1 MKMKSKTD
9 YNGVEGFV
17 SAMIEIEDISWL
29 PIERS
34 LTIEAKKGV
43 ISDTF
48 RAVSNL
54 EKSLA
59 ELQMITKMK

>member
-1 MKMKSKTD
+1 MKPKTE

-17 SAMIEIEDISWL
+17 HNLAQIEDISWL

-34 LTIEAKKGV
+34 LVIEAKKGV

-48 RAVSNL
+48 RAVSSL
-54 EKSLA
+54 EQNLA
-59 ELQMITKMK
+59 ELQIVTKMK